1 MRLSRR
7 CTAHFCVWLAMLV
20 AGCWAA
26 VAMAEPLSREKALLN
41 LGSANQAVRQAAVIR
56 LGEIGRMRDGDKL
69 ASLLFDDDEEIRAAA
84 EASLWRVW
92 SKSGDRQV
100 DALYKK
106 GLGQMNSGDAEAAL
120 ATFSEVIRIKPGFA
134 EGWNKR
140 ATLYYFLGR
149 YKESIAD
156 CEEVLKRNPH
166 HFGAL
171 SGFGQNYGKLENF
184 EKALEYFERALAI
197 NPNMQ
202 GVALNIA
209 GLRKLL
215 SDKAK
220 RTI

>member
-1 MRLSRR
+1 VRLRW
-7 CTAHFCVWLAMLV
+7 HGVVYFWLWLAMLV
-20 AGCWAA
+20 AGCWTA
-26 VAMAEPLSREKALLN
+26 VATAEPLSREKALLN
-41 LGSANQAVRQAAVIR
+41 LGSAKQAVRQEAVVR

-69 ASLLFDDDEEIRAAA
+69 APLLFDDDEEVRAAV

-92 SKSGDRQV
+92 SKSGDRRV

-120 ATFSEVIRIKPGFA
+120 ATFSEVIRIKSDFA

-202 GVALNIA
+202 GVALNIV

-220 RTI
+220 RAI